1 MFGCEV
7 GESEAM
13 KATLIGPMIPSAYLD
28 GRIKDDKG
36 YGSSLMKP
44 RRSVWSGSG
53 LSRVVCEAHI
63 AKLPEGFV
71 EATRDRA
78 LLVSW
83 CNQLEWS
90 DQMNDAK
97 FVEEVWRVGYRA
109 KEEAGEGV
117 VKSVEVVRCLKG
129 VMEGESSVEI
139 RESSKKW
146 KDLAVK
152 AMREEALIGALA
164 NPISAPYLVRGLPAL
179 SYDELPSF
187 VGRHWLSHAEHG
199 RVLLNQFRNHEDA
212 DWLFVNGFEGLE
224 TQGCEVGESEAMKAT
239 LIGPMIPSAYLDGR
253 IKDDKGYGSS
263 LMKPLSEE
271 CMEWLGTK
279 PSQSVVFVSFG
290 SFGILFEKQ
299 LAEVATALR
308 ESNFNF
314 LWVIKE
320 AHIAKLPE
328 GFVEA
333 TRDRAL
339 LVSWCNQLEVLAHES
354 IGCFLTHCGWNSTL
368 EGLSLGVPMVG
379 VPQWSDQ
386 MNDAKFV
393 EEVWRVGYRAKE
405 EAGEGVVKSV
415 EVVRCLKGV
424 MEGESSVE
432 IRESSKKWKDL
443 AVKAMSEGGSCG
455 RSSDLFVGDD
465 LDEGL
470 VEIRACFAVVIR

>member
-1 MFGCEV
+1 MAETTTTTT
-7 GESEAM
+7 
-13 KATLIGPMIPSAYLD
+13 ATNSKGHVVVLPYPVQGHLNPM
-28 GRIKDDKG
+28 
-36 YGSSLMKP
+36 
-44 RRSVWSGSG
+44 VQF
-53 LSRVVCEAHI
+53 
-63 AKLPEGFV
+63 AK
-71 EATRDRA
+71 R
-78 LLVSW
+78 LVS
-83 CNQLEWS
+83 
-90 DQMNDAK
+90 K
-97 FVEEVWRVGYRA
+97 
-109 KEEAGEGV
+109 GV
-117 VKSVEVVRCLKG
+117 KVTIATTTYTASSISTPSVSVEPISDGHDFIPIG
-129 VMEGESSVEI
+129 VPGVSIDAYSESFKLNGSETLTRVISKFKSTDSPIDSLVYDSFLPWGLEVARSNSISAAAFFTNNLTVCSVLRKFASGEFPLPA
-139 RESSKKW
+139 
-146 KDLAVK
+146 DPA
-152 AMREEALIGALA
+152 
-164 NPISAPYLVRGLPAL
+164 SAPYLVRGLPAL

-187 VGRHWLSHAEHG
+187 VGRHSSSHAEHG

-271 CMEWLGTK
+271 CMEWLDTK
-279 PSQSVVFVSFG
+279 LSKSVVFVSFG

-299 LAEVATALR
+299 LAEVAKALQ

-333 TRDRAL
+333 TKDRAL

-405 EAGEGVVKSV
+405 EAGGGVVKSD
-415 EVVRCLKGV
+415 EVVRCLRGA

-443 AVKAMSEGGSCG
+443 AVKAMSEGGSSD
-455 RSSDLFVGDD
+455 RSINEFVESLGKKH
-465 LDEGL
+465 
-470 VEIRACFAVVIR
+470 